1 MSDRRE
7 RAGVVAAS
15 STRSGCSRWPYV
27 DTDRVWALQCST
39 HDIFREQVLSVI
51 TKWFL
56 DLTCCQ
62 LSLCARSL
70 QRISKNAHARS
81 QIGSWLFLARITLN
95 CGRDDVR
102 CLRRIAHECNYAHIY
117 ISDSTVWQRLT
128 KQADSFD
135 TPPPHGHPTPIRYSP
150 HPLRQRRLVHHND
163 VLKTRC
169 HTTSLGFMHQGR
181 GPSGTHHPVGCGLS
195 FLNARIRSMLALTS
209 RARTHRTAPALGFP
223 HPHYRARTR
232 LSTPA
237 LAVPLHL
244 PHSTPAPAAP
254 RFLVHARGRSRP
266 RIRHACHAAPALA
279 IVAARLHS
287 SSHVR
292 TYAPPYSPPRVAAS
306 RPRTAPA
313 LARTHSPHPPRHLPR
328 PYSPAAASASHTSN
342 LDRQELYTTRDR
354 TNT

>member
-169 HTTSLGFMHQGR
+169 HTTSLGFMRQGR

-223 HPHYRARTR
+223 HPHLPSPHTCRTLRLHPPHRASSCMREDAADPAFATLVTQHPHSRSSPHVCTRRRTSVLTRHRTRRPVSPHPALAPRLHSLARTR
-232 LSTPA
+232 RTP
-237 LAVPLHL
+237 HD
-244 PHSTPAPAAP
+244 T
-254 RFLVHARGRSRP
+254 FLVHTLP
-266 RIRHACHAAPALA
+266 LLPL
-279 IVAARLHS
+279 
-287 SSHVR
+287 
-292 TYAPPYSPPRVAAS
+292 PPTP
-306 RPRTAPA
+306 
-313 LARTHSPHPPRHLPR
+313 
-328 PYSPAAASASHTSN
+328 
-342 LDRQELYTTRDR
+342 QI
-354 TNT
+354 